1 MPSPIEW
8 ISEQWAGLAGP
19 ALSALTGLQCRGEAE
34 TGTPPEDQDGL
45 LHWRQAVDAAP
56 GAAIHTAAGSAM
68 WRRIGRLVLS
78 AAGLDDAAE
87 EEIRG
92 TFLEALQQMLS
103 PLGGVLGGRFGREV
117 NLLPGEETGP
127 APGLDWTALTLTAD
141 GEILGQLHIAISP
154 ELAAGLDAA
163 SAPAAAGPEAGPP
176 PQQQQ
181 QRPLAAPGGSSKTLD
196 LLLEVEL
203 PVGVSFGRTQMR
215 VKDAV
220 KLTTGSIVELN
231 RSVSA
236 PVEIIV
242 NNCVIARGEV
252 VVVEGNYGVR
262 IQEII
267 SREERLRTLF

>member
-8 ISEQWAGLAGP
+8 ISEQWAALAGP
-19 ALSALTGLQCRGEAE
+19 ALSALTGLQCRGEVERWA
-34 TGTPPEDQDGL
+34 PPENQEGM
-45 LHWRQAVDAAP
+45 LHWRQGVDAAP

-68 WRRIGRLVLS
+68 WRKVGRLVLS

-92 TFLEALQQMLS
+92 TFLETLQQMLS
-103 PLGGVLGGRFGREV
+103 PLGGALGRRFGREV
-117 NLLPGEETGP
+117 NLLPGEETRLD
-127 APGLDWTALTLTAD
+127 PGLDWASLTFSAD
-141 GEILGQLHIAISP
+141 GEILGQLYIAISP
-154 ELAAGLDAA
+154 ELAAGLEAP
-163 SAPAAAGPEAGPP
+163 SAPATASPEVGPP
-176 PQQQQ
+176 PISRQ
-181 QRPLAAPGGSSKTLD
+181 QRPLAAPAGASRTLD